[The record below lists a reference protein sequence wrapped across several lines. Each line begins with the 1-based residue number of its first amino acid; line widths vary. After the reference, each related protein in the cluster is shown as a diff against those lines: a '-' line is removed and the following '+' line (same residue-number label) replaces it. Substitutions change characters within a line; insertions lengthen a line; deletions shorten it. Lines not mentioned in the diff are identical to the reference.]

1 MIICS
6 IVLFIIIIFGIID
19 YKNEIHDIEKNQN
32 IISKFLDAAVSLIN
46 KCVSGEQTD
55 KEYLEIMSA
64 YKQVD
69 RILRV
74 HCYHPSSYDVAY
86 NISRNDLDSLYKTV
100 STLNQEV
107 VSTLAEFELDRKKL
121 IKQRLNVF
129 NYFYRG
135 VGSMLQFVFGYPIQ
149 MIKPSFDFESRG
161 WNIFCAIIGLI
172 GSLASI
178 LSFVL

>member
-6 IVLFIIIIFGIID
+6 IVLFVIIIFGIVAYI
-19 YKNEIHDIEKNQN
+19 NELHDIEKNQN

-46 KCVSGEQTD
+46 KCDSGESAD
-55 KEYLEIMSA
+55 KEYFEIMSD
-64 YKQVD
+64 YKQAD

-74 HCYHPSSYDVAY
+74 HCDHPSPYHIAY

-107 VSTLAEFELDRKKL
+107 VSTLAEFDLDRNEL
-121 IKQRLNVF
+121 AKQRWNVF
-129 NYFYRG
+129 NYFFRG
-135 VGSMLQFVFGYPIQ
+135 VGFILRFVFGYPIK

-161 WNIFCAIIGLI
+161 WNTFCVIIGLI
-172 GSLASI
+172 GSLVSI
-178 LSFVL
+178 LSIII